1 MAPWGLNTCEA
12 MCVQTKIHKR
22 ELKSKV
28 HVLGSSGIKVYI
40 SLHILPKVVTGRESF
55 RVTGLMAGIGNLLNI
70 VCQFMIIDIFFLLT
84 WVPGVIFYAN

>member
-55 RVTGLMAGIGNLLNI
+55 RVTVLMAGIGNLLNI